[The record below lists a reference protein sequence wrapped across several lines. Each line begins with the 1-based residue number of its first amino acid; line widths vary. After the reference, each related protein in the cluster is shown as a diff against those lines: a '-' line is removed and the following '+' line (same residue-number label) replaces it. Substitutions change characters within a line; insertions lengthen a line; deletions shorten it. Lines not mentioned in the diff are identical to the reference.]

1 MNVVRTILY
10 HQPNISK
17 TNSGYM
23 YQKFDLEVLRTSC
36 YSDRFNSLRLLTIV
50 VALIY
55 LIPGINEYP
64 EKCKLP

>member
-1 MNVVRTILY
+1 
-10 HQPNISK
+10 
-17 TNSGYM
+17 M